1 MDRTVGWVKVDND
14 QDSPVEKGIQDDY
27 PSSGLAILPV
37 VCGVLP
43 CRDELPGTWSW
54 SSCCLRSENAPQPGC

>member
-43 CRDELPGTWSW
+43 CNGKV
-54 SSCCLRSENAPQPGC
+54 